1 MSVRAGTWD
10 RPITSVTLRELIDT
24 FRQVIH
30 EEREYYIDGDGW
42 LAFPNERAYN
52 DYLGKQKGRLPS
64 QVSAYYVNE
73 HGLKVVYS
81 DYEPTPE
88 KARQL
93 AEARRQRSIP
103 AEVVWKE
110 LRELGVDL

>member
-1 MSVRAGTWD
+1 MSVRAGTLD

-30 EEREYYIDGDGW
+30 EEREYYIDGEGW
-42 LAFPNERAYN
+42 LVFPNERAYS
-52 DYLGKQKGRLPS
+52 DYLGKQKGKLPS
-64 QVSAYYVNE
+64 QVSAYFINE

-93 AEARRQRSIP
+93 AEARRQPSVP

-110 LRELGVDL
+110 LRELGVEL